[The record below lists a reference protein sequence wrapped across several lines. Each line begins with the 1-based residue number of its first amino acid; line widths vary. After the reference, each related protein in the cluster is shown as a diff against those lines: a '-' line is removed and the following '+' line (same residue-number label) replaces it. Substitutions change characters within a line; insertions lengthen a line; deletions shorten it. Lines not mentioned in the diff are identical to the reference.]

1 MSFALSLG
9 CTIFSFDLHEGNNV
23 AMTSMVVMYLIPL
36 INLTL
41 FCFCHFVALGNAKLR
56 GASQLL
62 RLAVYCLSP
71 GIEYFEQKEARTY
84 GNAPREKVGTGHAVY
99 LGKKSFHLFALG
111 IGGGM
116 RERIVVIALF
126 LGRTER
132 KPAKLRI
139 VGAHTLQNG
148 LVIGKEQYIS

>member
-1 MSFALSLG
+1 MVCCLQKYAKLRQQAIHETGYLYSCFAKGRKKELRALLQKIS
-9 CTIFSFDLHEGNNV
+9 
-23 AMTSMVVMYLIPL
+23 
-36 INLTL
+36 
-41 FCFCHFVALGNAKLR
+41 CHLVALGNAKLR

-148 LVIGKEQYIS
+148 IVIGKEQYIS